1 MQGAA
6 TFLGHP
12 LHPILVPFPIAFFIG
27 SLACDLI
34 FIFRRTDFWK
44 RAALVLIGF
53 GILGGLAAAAF
64 GLIDYLTLSLGGE
77 PLEDATAHMI
87 ANLVIVALFGV
98 NFFLRRKNPESKL
111 GLALSLLGVLGLL
124 YSGWLGGEMVY
135 KDGLG
140 VSPEASELLGRY

>member
-27 SLACDLI
+27 SLACDV
-34 FIFRRTDFWK
+34 IFRFRPTDFWK
-44 RAALVLIGF
+44 RAALVLIAF
-53 GILGGLAAAAF
+53 GIIGGLAAALF
-64 GLIDYLTLSLGGE
+64 GFIDYFSLPLRGE
-77 PLEDATAHMI
+77 EKEDATAHMI
-87 ANLVIVALFGV
+87 ANLVIVALFVV